1 MTGVIPTPQKF
12 ASVYPWLSEQPRPD
26 ALHLFCFP
34 YAGGSSRMYR
44 SWSSHLPPTIQVCPL
59 ELPGRG
65 QRFTHSPFRNIPA
78 LIATLGPF
86 LLPYLDQP
94 FALFGHSLGAL
105 ISFELARW
113 LRQQQAPSPKYL
125 FVSGRS
131 APQVSNPSPVLH
143 HCSDQDFIA
152 GLRTYNGTP
161 ENVLNH
167 PELMEILLPTL
178 RADFE
183 LFETYQYYHEAP
195 LPCPIYSFTGQAD
208 PLTPPPTVQ
217 LWQTQTSQQFKD
229 FWFPG
234 THFFLQDSEQ
244 QVIRYCAQALSAGGI
259 Q

>member
-1 MTGVIPTPQKF
+1 
-12 ASVYPWLSEQPRPD
+12 
-26 ALHLFCFP
+26 
-34 YAGGSSRMYR
+34 MYR
-44 SWSSHLPPTIQVCPL
+44 SWPTHLPPGIQVCPL

-65 QRFTHSPFRNIPA
+65 RRFTHPPFRHLPA

-94 FALFGHSLGAL
+94 FAFFGHSLGAL

-113 LRQQQAPSPKYL
+113 LRRQQAPFPQYL

-131 APQVSNPSPVLH
+131 APQVPHPSPALH
-143 HCSDQDFIA
+143 QLSDQDFIA

-161 ENVLNH
+161 ESVLNH

-183 LFETYQYYHEAP
+183 LFETYQYHPEAP

-208 PLTPPPTVQ
+208 PLTPLAPVKA
-217 LWQTQTSQQFKD
+217 WHSQTSSYFKD
-229 FWFPG
+229 VWFPG
-234 THFFLQDSEQ
+234 SHFFLQECEQ
-244 QVIRYCAQALSAGGI
+244 QVIRYCAQTLS
-259 Q
+259 